1 MNQNN
6 KKSKKI
12 IFKRK
17 NYLILYVSIFFII
30 LGFILMIGGGSQN
43 PFKFNPEIFNFQR
56 IRLAPTIVILGFSIA
71 VYSILY
77 TNNSKND

>member
-12 IFKRK
+12 FFKRK

-30 LGFILMIGGGSQN
+30 LGFILMIGGGSQD
-43 PFKFNPEIFNFQR
+43 PFKFNPKIFNFQR
-56 IRLAPTIVILGFSIA
+56 IRLAPTIVLLGFSIA

>member
-1 MNQNN
+1 
-6 KKSKKI
+6 
-12 IFKRK
+12 
-17 NYLILYVSIFFII
+17 
-30 LGFILMIGGGSQN
+30 MIGGGSQN